1 MIHARTVRAFEFTLL
16 LGIGSLYLSLPLYGQ
31 DDSNRDLPPA
41 PYPESPSSTR
51 TFIPRAPSTVS
62 VLSGDDLNTLGVRS
76 IADAFRIIPGM
87 EVQKISAT
95 ESSVSIRSYT
105 GPSAASQG
113 IQGVLDG
120 RQVYN
125 DFFGGVFWENIP
137 VTMDEIKS
145 IEVIR
150 GPGSFLYGPNAMHG
164 VIVIATKSPLD
175 YAGSDGSSHDV
186 YISASGGSYGAN
198 TESLTVVHCEGDSG
212 IKVTLAHDDINQFE
226 GNTDTRNK
234 IFVDARFE
242 TRFGAGQTLEIT
254 AGASRQQFD
263 VMFPEL
269 FISPGISALSATYTT
284 IANEYFAKLNYRVA
298 DHLKI
303 QVSETHFTSNA
314 TPDNVYEP
322 FSVVIDTIDLDA
334 QYSFSILD
342 GHLVTVGT
350 GYRYAT
356 FITDDFDVAN
366 GRHATNLAGVF
377 VQDEFALWRNFFVT
391 AGARADIHSTAGVS
405 ISPRGAVV
413 WQFVP
418 EKRDEGGR
426 VIESGQS
433 VRVTAGTGFQNPSL
447 REIWFNMPI
456 NPAGSPVPLP
466 APPGTPTVAGNRDLK
481 PQEMRSFEIGYW
493 GRPVERLQVESSVYY
508 NLIDG
513 LAQFEPGSNNTIA
526 RHNVGHEDAY
536 GIETSV
542 EYQLTKEV
550 YVFGNYAYE
559 IRQNRDTGDR
569 IPSGP
574 KNKANA
580 GVRVVNRESL
590 SGMLWVNFF
599 DEVTFLDPNNTT
611 QPAPTVPAYTLV
623 NAKIWYPVTLGRVD
637 GKVFAQGFNLL
648 DNVHKEHPNGDAYG
662 LIAMAGV
669 ELAW

>member
-1 MIHARTVRAFEFTLL
+1 VSHARNAGKLGASLL
-16 LGIGSLYLSLPLYGQ
+16 LGIGSLLLSVPLYGQ
-31 DDSNRDLPPA
+31 DDPNRPLPPA
-41 PYPESPSSTR
+41 PFPSSASTTPTVISR
-51 TFIPRAPSTVS
+51 SSATVS

-76 IADAFRIIPGM
+76 LADAFRIIPGM

-95 ESSVSIRSYT
+95 ESSVSVRSYT

-113 IQGVLDG
+113 IQGMLDG

-145 IEVIR
+145 VEVMR

-164 VIVIATKSPLD
+164 FINIKTKSPLD
-175 YAGSDGSSHDV
+175 YASPDGSSHDI
-186 YISASGGSYGAN
+186 YLSASGGSYGAN
-198 TESLTVVHCEGDSG
+198 TESLTAVHCEGG
-212 IKVTLAHDDINQFE
+212 TAIKVTMVHDDINQFE

-234 IFVDARFE
+234 IFLDGRFE
-242 TRFGAGQTLEIT
+242 TRIDSAQILEIT

-263 VMFPEL
+263 VMFPDL
-269 FISPGISALSATYTT
+269 FVFQGFPPVPSATYTT
-284 IANEYFAKLNYRVA
+284 HADEFFAMLNYRVG

-303 QVSETHFTSNA
+303 QISETHFTSDA
-314 TPDNVYEP
+314 TPDGVYEP
-322 FSVVIDTIDLDA
+322 FSLVLDTVDVDA
-334 QYSFSILD
+334 QYSFNIFA
-342 GHLVTVGT
+342 GHLITIGT

-356 FITDDFDVAN
+356 FITNDFDVAN

-377 VQDEFALWRNFFVT
+377 AQDEFSLWKQVFIT
-391 AGARADIHSTAGVS
+391 AGARVDIHSTAGVS
-405 ISPRGAVV
+405 VSPRAAIV

-418 EKRDEGGR
+418 EKKDDNERT
-426 VIESGQS
+426 IESGQS
-433 VRVTAGTGFQNPSL
+433 IRATAGTGFQNPSL

-456 NPAGSPVPLP
+456 NPAGPP
-466 APPGTPTVAGNRDLK
+466 APPVPPGSPTVAGNRDLK

-508 NLIDG
+508 NLTDR
-513 LAQFEPGSNNTIA
+513 LAQFKPGPNNTVT
-526 RHNVGHEDAY
+526 RQNVDYEDAY
-536 GIETSV
+536 GIEASV
-542 EYQLTKEV
+542 EYQLSKEV

-559 IRQNRDTGDR
+559 IRQNRDNGDR

-580 GVRVVNRESL
+580 GARVVNRDSL

-599 DEVTFLDPNNTT
+599 DEVTFLDPNNTV
-611 QPAPTVPAYTLV
+611 QPAPSVPAYTIV
-623 NAKIWYPVTLGRVD
+623 NAKVWYPIKLGKAD
-637 GKVFAQGFNLL
+637 GRVFAQGFNLL

-662 LIAMAGV
+662 LIAMAGF
-669 ELAW
+669 EIAW